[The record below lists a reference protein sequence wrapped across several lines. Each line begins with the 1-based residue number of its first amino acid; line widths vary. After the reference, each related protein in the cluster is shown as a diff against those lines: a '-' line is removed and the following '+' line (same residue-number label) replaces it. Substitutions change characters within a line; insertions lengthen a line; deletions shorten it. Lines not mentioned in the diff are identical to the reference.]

1 MATPTDDRIAL
12 MDGNAAL
19 PRKNGELVFDAPWE
33 GRVFGLAVALS
44 DRKLYPWDEFRD
56 QLIQEI
62 ASAEAQGD
70 PSPYYE
76 RWLTA
81 FESLLLAKGVISPEE
96 LKARMGAYESGEID
110 EF

>member
-1 MATPTDDRIAL
+1 MATPTDDRISL

-44 DRKLYPWDEFRD
+44 DGQLYPWDEFRD
-56 QLIQEI
+56 QLIQKI

-76 RWLTA
+76 RWLAA
-81 FESLLLAKGVISPEE
+81 FESLLLARGVISQEE
-96 LKARMGAYESGEID
+96 LEARTAAFESGELD